1 MAKLYVCEE
10 CDQQFVLAHKYT
22 LNIRRDDAESHSLDC
37 AQSFLVCSLLRCFFS
52 CVIIR
57 KHCPNYSYC
66 LRQALKLQFICLSGY
81 THNLRS
87 EDFH

>member
-22 LNIRRDDAESHSLDC
+22 LDIRRDDAESHSLDC
-37 AQSFLVCSLLRCFFS
+37 AQIFLVCSLLRCFFS

-57 KHCPNYSYC
+57 RK
-66 LRQALKLQFICLSGY
+66 ALMLQFICLSVY